1 MAKSDI
7 AIYIFFNGRERKR
20 APALT
25 GVERKSLS
33 DAGNTV
39 NKALGKVKV
48 KCVTEAN
55 DLIYCGAALETEMLG
70 IKNMKRRV
78 EKQL

>member
-1 MAKSDI
+1 MQY
-7 AIYIFFNGRERKR
+7 IYFFNGRERKR

-39 NKALGKVKV
+39 DKALGKVKV

-55 DLIYCGAALETEMLG
+55 DLIYCGAALETEKG
-70 IKNMKRRV
+70 IKKNMKRRV
-78 EKQL
+78 ENQL